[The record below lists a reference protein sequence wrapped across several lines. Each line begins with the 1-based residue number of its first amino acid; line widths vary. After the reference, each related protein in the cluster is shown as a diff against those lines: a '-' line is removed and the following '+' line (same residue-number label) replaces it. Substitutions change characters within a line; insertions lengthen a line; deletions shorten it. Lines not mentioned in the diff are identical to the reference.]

1 MVEDDADDVD
11 DALYDNSA
19 RWLLSKGREKEARAL
34 MTRFAFHKCH

>member
-1 MVEDDADDVD
+1 MVEDDGDGD
-11 DALYDNSA
+11 DALSDNSA

>member
-1 MVEDDADDVD
+1 MVEDADDED
-11 DALYDNSA
+11 DALGDNSA